1 MARLRSL
8 RNVETGSVLATQVA
22 RADNPWTR
30 LVGLLPK
37 AALSPDDG
45 LWIAGC
51 ASVHTLGMRAS
62 LDLYFLDSENRVM
75 KIARS
80 VAPGRFAVTCG
91 GAKTVVEL
99 GASDAPRPVA
109 LGDRFALV
117 TE

>member
-1 MARLRSL
+1 MPRGLSL
-8 RNVETGSVLATQVA
+8 RNVETGSVIATQVA

-37 AALSPDDG
+37 AAVSPDDG

-51 ASVHTLGMRAS
+51 AAVHTLGMRAS
-62 LDLYFLDSENRVM
+62 LDLYFLDGEDRVM
-75 KIARS
+75 KIARG
-80 VAPGRFAVTCG
+80 VAPGRFAVACG

-99 GASDAPRPVA
+99 GASESPRAVA

-117 TE
+117 ME